1 MDHHDA
7 AADVTLP
14 RRRTSLRWRR
24 SAWPRLAR
32 LLAAAA
38 VIGAIIGS
46 VG

>member
-1 MDHHDA
+1 MA
-7 AADVTLP
+7 AFE
-14 RRRTSLRWRR
+14 
-24 SAWPRLAR
+24 WPRLAR

>member
-1 MDHHDA
+1 MPPPPTSRA
-7 AADVTLP
+7 LAQPAPVATLQ
-14 RRRTSLRWRR
+14 
-24 SAWPRLAR
+24 WPRLAR

>member
-1 MDHHDA
+1 MA
-7 AADVTLP
+7 VNPPSISGELAQQTAPVLQ
-14 RRRTSLRWRR
+14 
-24 SAWPRLAR
+24 WPRMAR

>member
-1 MDHHDA
+1 MSSMPPPPA
-7 AADVTLP
+7 SSSLAPRAPVATLE
-14 RRRTSLRWRR
+14 
-24 SAWPRLAR
+24 WPQLAR